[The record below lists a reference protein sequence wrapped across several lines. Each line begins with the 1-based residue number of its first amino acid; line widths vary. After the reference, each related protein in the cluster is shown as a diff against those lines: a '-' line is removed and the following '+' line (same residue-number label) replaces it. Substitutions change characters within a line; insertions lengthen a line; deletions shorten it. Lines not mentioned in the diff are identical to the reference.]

1 MQALENGQ
9 LQEDFENQFGT
20 EMDQLER
27 GINGLQKQL
36 EQTNVDLLKI
46 QSEVDKILKEQS
58 ALAQEKDLLLM
69 RKHTAEQLKNPAQRT
84 KFFDKEISQCQLQS
98 AQSEKDKTDATKHI
112 NLLKKS
118 ITEAQEGLSSKSQEL
133 ESVKV
138 KIASAQQEM
147 ESARTAKK
155 LIATRVKEKIFETN
169 EAELT
174 ISATKKKL
182 VQNQQQL
189 DKVDASYVTLRRID
203 AACKEQQIAGY
214 KGLLIDQLEL
224 VDSRF
229 NAAVDIAGKAKL
241 FSIIVEDLTTA

>member
-1 MQALENGQ
+1 
-9 LQEDFENQFGT
+9 
-20 EMDQLER
+20 
-27 GINGLQKQL
+27 
-36 EQTNVDLLKI
+36 
-46 QSEVDKILKEQS
+46 
-58 ALAQEKDLLLM
+58 
-69 RKHTAEQLKNPAQRT
+69 
-84 KFFDKEISQCQLQS
+84 
-98 AQSEKDKTDATKHI
+98 
-112 NLLKKS
+112 
-118 ITEAQEGLSSKSQEL
+118 
-133 ESVKV
+133 
-138 KIASAQQEM
+138 M

-214 KGLLIDQLEL
+214 QGLLIDQLEL

-241 FSIIVEDLTTA
+241 FSIIVEDLATA